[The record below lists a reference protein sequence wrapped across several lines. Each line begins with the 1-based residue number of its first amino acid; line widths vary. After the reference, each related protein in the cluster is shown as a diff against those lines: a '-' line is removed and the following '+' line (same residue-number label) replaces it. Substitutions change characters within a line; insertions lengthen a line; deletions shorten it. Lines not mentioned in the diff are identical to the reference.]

1 MALIEEIL
9 NTRVAITALW
19 LQASVS
25 SVGDRQDRGPWPE
38 RAPQTPPCR
47 RGQGA
52 QYERN
57 FLGSHP
63 ARLCVPGKPCSVG
76 RGFTFRWQAILV
88 PEAANIVPI
97 YLGFTAFVFILILDG
112 NRWICRRFICA
123 QYGPNLPTPKPKT
136 REEGPR
142 GRA

>member
-9 NTRVAITALW
+9 NTRVAITDLYGCS
-19 LQASVS
+19 LRLIRSE
-25 SVGDRQDRGPWPE
+25 RQDWETWPE

-63 ARLCVPGKPCSVG
+63 ARHCVPGKPCSVG

-97 YLGFTAFVFILILDG
+97 YLVFTAFVFILILDG
-112 NRWICRRFICA
+112 NRWIWRRFICA
-123 QYGPNLPTPKPKT
+123 QYGPNLPTRKPKT
-136 REEGPR
+136 R
-142 GRA
+142 